1 MIIKIIKYAGTNGVA
16 FIADFIFLVLL
27 DTYTDFKRSYIAF
40 FCYLLGTCVS
50 FVLAKNFVFGRGWLA
65 DRPALEFSAY
75 FLGGIIGAIIT
86 ALAFFLL
93 AAIRRADLIILLSA
107 VEVYNIELETLDS
120 ALIRLFIL
128 SKTSDL
134 ASVRISGNII

>member
-16 FIADFIFLVLL
+16 FVADFIVLVLL
-27 DTYTDFKRSYIAF
+27 DTYTDINRSYIAF

-86 ALAFFLL
+86 AVAFILL
-93 AAIRRADLIILLSA
+93 AAINVNNILVQKII
-107 VEVYNIELETLDS
+107 
-120 ALIRLFIL
+120 
-128 SKTSDL
+128 
-134 ASVRISGNII
+134 ASVFSFTTVFIYRNFVVFNDDRNN

>member
-16 FIADFIFLVLL
+16 FVADFIVLVLL
-27 DTYTDFKRSYIAF
+27 DTYTDINRSYIAF

-50 FVLAKNFVFGRGWLA
+50 FVLAKNFVFGKGWLA

-86 ALAFFLL
+86 ALAFILL
-93 AAIRRADLIILLSA
+93 AAINVNNILVQKII
-107 VEVYNIELETLDS
+107 
-120 ALIRLFIL
+120 
-128 SKTSDL
+128 
-134 ASVRISGNII
+134 ASVFSFTTVFIYRNFIVFNDDRNN

>member
-75 FLGGIIGAIIT
+75 FFGGIIGAIIS
-86 ALAFFLL
+86 AVAFFLL
-93 AAIRRADLIILLSA
+93 AAINVNNILVQKII
-107 VEVYNIELETLDS
+107 
-120 ALIRLFIL
+120 
-128 SKTSDL
+128 
-134 ASVRISGNII
+134 ASVFSFTTVFIYRNFIVFNDDRNN

>member
-16 FIADFIFLVLL
+16 FVADFIVLVLL
-27 DTYTDFKRSYIAF
+27 DTYTDIDRSYIAF

-86 ALAFFLL
+86 AAAFFLL
-93 AAIRRADLIILLSA
+93 AAINVNNILIQKI
-107 VEVYNIELETLDS
+107 I
-120 ALIRLFIL
+120 
-128 SKTSDL
+128 
-134 ASVRISGNII
+134 ASVFSFTTVFIYRNFIVFNDDRNN

>member
-16 FIADFIFLVLL
+16 FVADFIVLVLL
-27 DTYTDFKRSYIAF
+27 DTYTDINRSYIAF

-50 FVLAKNFVFGRGWLA
+50 FVLAKNFVFGKGWLA

-86 ALAFFLL
+86 AVAFILL
-93 AAIRRADLIILLSA
+93 AAINVNNILVQKII
-107 VEVYNIELETLDS
+107 
-120 ALIRLFIL
+120 
-128 SKTSDL
+128 
-134 ASVRISGNII
+134 ASVFSFTTVFIYRNFIVFNDDRNN

>member
-1 MIIKIIKYAGTNGVA
+1 MVIKIIKYAGTNGVA
-16 FIADFIFLVLL
+16 FVADFIVLVLL
-27 DTYTDFKRSYIAF
+27 DTYTDINRSYIAF

-86 ALAFFLL
+86 AVAFLLL
-93 AAIRRADLIILLSA
+93 AAINVNNILVQKII
-107 VEVYNIELETLDS
+107 
-120 ALIRLFIL
+120 
-128 SKTSDL
+128 
-134 ASVRISGNII
+134 ASVFSFTTVFIYRNFIVFNDDRNN

>member
-16 FIADFIFLVLL
+16 FVADFIVLVLL
-27 DTYTDFKRSYIAF
+27 DTYTDFNRSYISF

-86 ALAFFLL
+86 AVAFFLL
-93 AAIRRADLIILLSA
+93 AAINVNNILVQKII
-107 VEVYNIELETLDS
+107 
-120 ALIRLFIL
+120 
-128 SKTSDL
+128 
-134 ASVRISGNII
+134 ASVFSFTTVFIYRNFIVFNDDRNN

>member
-16 FIADFIFLVLL
+16 FVADFIVLVLL
-27 DTYTDFKRSYIAF
+27 DTYTDIDRSYIAF

-86 ALAFFLL
+86 AAAFFLL
-93 AAIRRADLIILLSA
+93 AAINVNNILVQKII
-107 VEVYNIELETLDS
+107 
-120 ALIRLFIL
+120 
-128 SKTSDL
+128 
-134 ASVRISGNII
+134 ASVFSFTTVFIYRNFIVFNDDRNN

>member
-1 MIIKIIKYAGTNGVA
+1 MVIKIIKYAGTNGVA
-16 FIADFIFLVLL
+16 FVADFIVLVLL
-27 DTYTDFKRSYIAF
+27 DTYTDINRSYIAF

-86 ALAFFLL
+86 AMAFILL
-93 AAIRRADLIILLSA
+93 AAINVNNILVQKII
-107 VEVYNIELETLDS
+107 
-120 ALIRLFIL
+120 
-128 SKTSDL
+128 
-134 ASVRISGNII
+134 ASVFSFTTVFIYRNFIVFNDDRNN

>member
-16 FIADFIFLVLL
+16 FVADFIVLVLL
-27 DTYTDFKRSYIAF
+27 DTYTDINRSYIAF

-50 FVLAKNFVFGRGWLA
+50 FVLAKNFAFGRGWLA

-86 ALAFFLL
+86 AVAFILL
-93 AAIRRADLIILLSA
+93 AAINVNNILVQKII
-107 VEVYNIELETLDS
+107 
-120 ALIRLFIL
+120 
-128 SKTSDL
+128 
-134 ASVRISGNII
+134 ASVFSFTTVFIYRNFIVFNDDRNN

>member
-16 FIADFIFLVLL
+16 FVADFIVLVLL
-27 DTYTDFKRSYIAF
+27 DTYTDINRSYIAF

-50 FVLAKNFVFGRGWLA
+50 FILAKNFVFGRGWLA

-86 ALAFFLL
+86 AVAFILL
-93 AAIRRADLIILLSA
+93 AAINVNNILVQKII
-107 VEVYNIELETLDS
+107 
-120 ALIRLFIL
+120 
-128 SKTSDL
+128 
-134 ASVRISGNII
+134 ASVFSFTTVFIYRNFIVFNDDRNN

>member
-16 FIADFIFLVLL
+16 FVADFIILVLL
-27 DTYTDFKRSYIAF
+27 DTYTDIDRSYIAF

-86 ALAFFLL
+86 ALAF
-93 AAIRRADLIILLSA
+93 ILLVA
-107 VEVYNIELETLDS
+107 INVNNILVQK
-120 ALIRLFIL
+120 II
-128 SKTSDL
+128 
-134 ASVRISGNII
+134 ASVFSFTTVFIYRNFIVFNDDRNN

>member
-16 FIADFIFLVLL
+16 FIADLIVLVLL
-27 DTYTDFKRSYIAF
+27 DTYTDINRSYIAF

-86 ALAFFLL
+86 ALAFILL
-93 AAIRRADLIILLSA
+93 AAINVNNILVQKII
-107 VEVYNIELETLDS
+107 
-120 ALIRLFIL
+120 
-128 SKTSDL
+128 
-134 ASVRISGNII
+134 ASVFSFTTVFIYRNFIVFNDDRNN

>member
-16 FIADFIFLVLL
+16 FVADFIVLVLL
-27 DTYTDFKRSYIAF
+27 DTYTDINRSYIAF

-75 FLGGIIGAIIT
+75 FLGGIIGAMIT
-86 ALAFFLL
+86 AVAFILL
-93 AAIRRADLIILLSA
+93 AAINVNNILVQKII
-107 VEVYNIELETLDS
+107 
-120 ALIRLFIL
+120 
-128 SKTSDL
+128 
-134 ASVRISGNII
+134 ASVFSFTTVFIYRNFIVFNDDRNN

>member
-16 FIADFIFLVLL
+16 FVADFIVLVLL
-27 DTYTDFKRSYIAF
+27 DTYTDINRSYIAF

-86 ALAFFLL
+86 ALAFLLL
-93 AAIRRADLIILLSA
+93 AAINVNNILVQKII
-107 VEVYNIELETLDS
+107 
-120 ALIRLFIL
+120 
-128 SKTSDL
+128 
-134 ASVRISGNII
+134 ASVFSFTTVFIYRNFIVFNDDRNN

>member
-16 FIADFIFLVLL
+16 FVADFIVLVLL
-27 DTYTDFKRSYIAF
+27 DTYTDIDRSYIAF

-86 ALAFFLL
+86 AVAFILL
-93 AAIRRADLIILLSA
+93 AAINVNNILVQKII
-107 VEVYNIELETLDS
+107 
-120 ALIRLFIL
+120 
-128 SKTSDL
+128 
-134 ASVRISGNII
+134 ASVFSFTTVFIYRNFIVFNDD

>member
-16 FIADFIFLVLL
+16 FVADFIVLVLL
-27 DTYTDFKRSYIAF
+27 DTYTDINRSYIAF

-86 ALAFFLL
+86 ALAFILL
-93 AAIRRADLIILLSA
+93 AAINVNNILVQKII
-107 VEVYNIELETLDS
+107 
-120 ALIRLFIL
+120 
-128 SKTSDL
+128 
-134 ASVRISGNII
+134 ASVFSFTTVFIYRNFIVFNDDRNN

>member
-93 AAIRRADLIILLSA
+93 AAINVNNILVQKII
-107 VEVYNIELETLDS
+107 
-120 ALIRLFIL
+120 
-128 SKTSDL
+128 
-134 ASVRISGNII
+134 ASVFSFTTVFIYRNFIVFNVDRNN

>member
-16 FIADFIFLVLL
+16 FVADFIVLVLL
-27 DTYTDFKRSYIAF
+27 DTYTDINRSYIAF

-86 ALAFFLL
+86 AVAFILL
-93 AAIRRADLIILLSA
+93 AAMNVNNILVQKII
-107 VEVYNIELETLDS
+107 
-120 ALIRLFIL
+120 
-128 SKTSDL
+128 
-134 ASVRISGNII
+134 ASVFSFTTVFIYRNFIVFNDDRNN

>member
-1 MIIKIIKYAGTNGVA
+1 MIIKIIKYSGTNGVA
-16 FIADFIFLVLL
+16 FVADFIVLVLL
-27 DTYTDFKRSYIAF
+27 DTYTDIDRSYIAF

-86 ALAFFLL
+86 AVAFILL
-93 AAIRRADLIILLSA
+93 AAINVNNILVQKII
-107 VEVYNIELETLDS
+107 
-120 ALIRLFIL
+120 
-128 SKTSDL
+128 
-134 ASVRISGNII
+134 ASVFSFTTVFIYRNFIVFNDDRNN

>member
-16 FIADFIFLVLL
+16 FVADFIILVLL
-27 DTYTDFKRSYIAF
+27 DTYTDIDRSYIAF

-50 FVLAKNFVFGRGWLA
+50 FVLAKNFVFGKGWLA

-86 ALAFFLL
+86 AVAFILL
-93 AAIRRADLIILLSA
+93 AAINVNNILVQKII
-107 VEVYNIELETLDS
+107 
-120 ALIRLFIL
+120 
-128 SKTSDL
+128 
-134 ASVRISGNII
+134 ASVFSFTTVFIYRNFIVFNDDRNN

>member
-16 FIADFIFLVLL
+16 FVADFIVLVLL
-27 DTYTDFKRSYIAF
+27 DAYTDFNRSYIAF

-86 ALAFFLL
+86 AVAFFLL
-93 AAIRRADLIILLSA
+93 AAINVNNILVQKII
-107 VEVYNIELETLDS
+107 
-120 ALIRLFIL
+120 
-128 SKTSDL
+128 
-134 ASVRISGNII
+134 ASVFSFTTVFIYRNFIVFNDDRNN

>member
-16 FIADFIFLVLL
+16 FVADFIVLVLL
-27 DTYTDFKRSYIAF
+27 DTYTDINRSYIAF

-86 ALAFFLL
+86 AVAFILL
-93 AAIRRADLIILLSA
+93 AAINVNNILVQKII
-107 VEVYNIELETLDS
+107 
-120 ALIRLFIL
+120 
-128 SKTSDL
+128 
-134 ASVRISGNII
+134 ASVLSFTTVFMYRNFIVFNDDRNN

>member
-16 FIADFIFLVLL
+16 FVADFIVLVLL
-27 DTYTDFKRSYIAF
+27 DTYTDINRSYIAY

-86 ALAFFLL
+86 AVAFILL
-93 AAIRRADLIILLSA
+93 AAINVNNILVQKII
-107 VEVYNIELETLDS
+107 
-120 ALIRLFIL
+120 
-128 SKTSDL
+128 
-134 ASVRISGNII
+134 ASVFSFTTVFIYRNFIVFNDDRNN